1 LIKVPLNTPLI
12 ASPDRK
18 GQLKLTS
25 AAKFAMIL
33 IAMLGWVTSIP
44 AAATE
49 TRASVTLEG
58 ATISVQA
65 APAMAQALLAD
76 VISLDEGE
84 HVLFISIDLNSG
96 WKTYWR
102 QPGRFGLAP
111 DFDWQ
116 ASENVA
122 SVRVHFPEPLLF
134 EEGNGTSIG
143 YQAPTLWPVVVR
155 SKNADRPVDI
165 HLALNVGLCAELCI
179 PERVELSASVSDLT
193 AQPDVT
199 MAQIFALESNL
210 AANNR
215 QLNDLILEHHGTEI
229 SIITDTQNGQGSF
242 AIAEDEQGRHVLL
255 QTSDDRFHGASALSG
270 EWRWETPISRVT
282 VVEPGNRMEVFSNS
296 PQGQR

>member
-1 LIKVPLNTPLI
+1 MKTTLI

-18 GQLKLTS
+18 GQPKLTI
-25 AAKFAMIL
+25 AATFTMIL
-33 IAMLGWVTSIP
+33 IAMFSWVASMP

-58 ATISVQA
+58 ATISMQA

-84 HVLFISIDLNSG
+84 HLVFISIDLNSG

-122 SVRVHFPEPLLF
+122 SIRVKFPEPSLF
-134 EEGNGTSIG
+134 QEGNGTSIG
-143 YQAPTLWPVVVR
+143 YQTPTLWPVVVR
-155 SKNADRPVDI
+155 SENADSPVDI
-165 HLALNVGLCAELCI
+165 HLSLNIGLCAELCL
-179 PERVELSASVSDLT
+179 PERVELSASIHDLVV
-193 AQPDVT
+193 QPNVT
-199 MAQIFALESNL
+199 MAQIFALESKL
-210 AANNR
+210 AANGR
-215 QLNDLILEHHGTEI
+215 PLNDLILEHHGTEI
-229 SIITDTQNGQGSF
+229 SIFTDTPNGQGSF

-255 QTSDDRFHGASALSG
+255 QASDDRPQGAIALSG

-282 VVEPGNRMEVFSNS
+282 VVEPGNRMVVFSNGVR
-296 PQGQR
+296 GQR